1 MFGCDGQA
9 KRATMIQ
16 KGEREADFWD
26 NPVVEK
32 DEMEEHELQAY
43 IEAGGTSAQH
53 DQLSSARVG
62 SLCAVT
68 KFCGQSLS
76 RERALC
82 SADAFAHG
90 WRCVFRRARDGEGEG
105 RRGCAARPGVQDQDR
120 RRARGRVLLSLNV
133 MYHALLLASSS
144 SRLPLG

>member
-43 IEAGGTSAQH
+43 IEAGGTVP
-53 DQLSSARVG
+53 QLNTTSSLLHAWALTALWPSFVASRSSVLSVLLTPSLTAGGVCSGEHVTAKAKEGVG
-62 SLCAVT
+62 VQLDLGSKT
-68 KFCGQSLS
+68 KI
-76 RERALC
+76 A
-82 SADAFAHG
+82 
-90 WRCVFRRARDGEGEG
+90 
-105 RRGCAARPGVQDQDR
+105 AAREVE
-120 RRARGRVLLSLNV
+120 
-133 MYHALLLASSS
+133 YF
-144 SRLPLG
+144 

>member
-1 MFGCDGQA
+1 MFGCDDQA

-62 SLCAVT
+62 SLSALWPSFVASRSSVLSVLLTPSLTAGGVCSGEHVT
-68 KFCGQSLS
+68 AK
-76 RERALC
+76 AK
-82 SADAFAHG
+82 
-90 WRCVFRRARDGEGEG
+90 EGVG
-105 RRGCAARPGVQDQDR
+105 VQLDLGSKTKIAAAREVE
-120 RRARGRVLLSLNV
+120 
-133 MYHALLLASSS
+133 YF
-144 SRLPLG
+144 

>member
-62 SLCAVT
+62 PLSALWPSFVANRPSVLSVLLTPSLTAGGVCSGEHVT
-68 KFCGQSLS
+68 AK
-76 RERALC
+76 AK
-82 SADAFAHG
+82 
-90 WRCVFRRARDGEGEG
+90 EGVG
-105 RRGCAARPGVQDQDR
+105 VQLDLGSKTKIAAAREVE
-120 RRARGRVLLSLNV
+120 
-133 MYHALLLASSS
+133 YF
-144 SRLPLG
+144 

>member
-62 SLCAVT
+62 PLSALWPSFVANRPSVLSVLLTPSLTA
-68 KFCGQSLS
+68 G
-76 RERALC
+76 
-82 SADAFAHG
+82 G
-90 WRCVFRRARDGEGEG
+90 VFRRARDGEGEG

>member
-43 IEAGGTSAQH
+43 IEAGGTVP
-53 DQLSSARVG
+53 QLNTTSSFCTRG
-62 SLCAVT
+62 PSLCVVA
-68 KFCGQSLS
+68 KFCGQSLDGT
-76 RERALC
+76 C
-82 SADAFAHG
+82 SLF
-90 WRCVFRRARDGEGEG
+90 C
-105 RRGCAARPGVQDQDR
+105 
-120 RRARGRVLLSLNV
+120 
-133 MYHALLLASSS
+133 
-144 SRLPLG
+144 